1 LHEGKKVLTRYEG
14 RDEFSSNGTRI
25 GKCSV
30 IVIILICIILIAA
43 MMHYYPEIFKKPLK
57 RQKRDVIGIIRIE
70 GYILDHKTANE
81 YVALINEGLRN
92 DSIKGVVLLVDSGG
106 GYADYIEEIYAD
118 LLKFKDS
125 NVSKP
130 LIASVIRALS
140 GGYYITVACDY
151 IYVLNSSFVGNVGAI
166 GLVPPILIPSE
177 RVIESGPHKLTGEPI
192 LSGYFTLNRVV
203 DNFVSAIEM
212 GRGSRLKISSAEL
225 RKASIY
231 LGCEA
236 VKLGLVDAIGG
247 LQDAIDKAA
256 EEANVTEYAIEEL
269 KIPRGEESLQPS
281 SEEGFTNQENITLET
296 LIKLHP
302 PPAFYYIYL
311 PSYAISKSNVSEQI
325 LPFGNMSLPSGGA
338 KVLIDLSHGNMIS
351 WWVLDT
357 LISELA
363 ERDVTVSFI
372 SQAEALE
379 EKLGNASC
387 LIVASPTK
395 MYSDIECETIE
406 AFVKEG
412 GLLLLFFDPAWEY
425 IGTPGLLQGIT
436 APINSLSARFGISFA
451 KGYLYNEEEYF
462 GIYRNVYIQR
472 FRMNPITKNL
482 NSIVFFTATHIRSR
496 WKGIAWTSDDTYSSV
511 AEKAGRYA
519 VMAWVDEG
527 NGTVIAFGDLT
538 FLQEP
543 YCYVEDNY
551 KIIENVAS
559 VIAEKV
565 KSS

>member
-1 LHEGKKVLTRYEG
+1 MHEGKKVLTRYEG

-57 RQKRDVIGIIRIE
+57 RQKRNVIGIIRIE
-70 GYILDHKTANE
+70 GYILDHKTVNE
-81 YVALINEGLRN
+81 YVALINESLRN
-92 DSIKGVVLLVDSGG
+92 DSIRGVVLLVDSGG
-106 GYADYIEEIYAD
+106 GYADYIEEIYTD

-212 GRGSRLKISSAEL
+212 GRGSRLRISSAEL

-236 VKLGLVDAIGG
+236 VKLGLADAIGG

-256 EEANVTEYAIEEL
+256 KEANVTEYAIEEL
-269 KIPRGEESLQPS
+269 KIPRREESLQPS
-281 SEEGFTNQENITLET
+281 SEEGFMNQENITLET

-325 LPFGNMSLPSGGA
+325 VPFGNMSLPSGGA

-363 ERDVTVSFI
+363 ERDVTVGFI
-372 SQAEALE
+372 SQAEVLE
-379 EKLGNASC
+379 KRLGNASC
-387 LIVASPTK
+387 LIVASPTE

-425 IGTPGLLQGIT
+425 IGTSGLLQGIT

-462 GIYRNVYIQR
+462 GIYRNVYIKR

-482 NSIVFFTATHIRSR
+482 NSIVFFTAAHIRSR
-496 WKGIAWTSDDTYSSV
+496 WKGIAWASDDTYSSV

>member
-1 LHEGKKVLTRYEG
+1 LTRYEE
-14 RDEFSSNGTRI
+14 RNAFSSNGTRI
-25 GKCSV
+25 GKCGV
-30 IVIILICIILIAA
+30 VVIILICIILFAA
-43 MMHYYPEIFKKPLK
+43 MMHYYPEIFKKSLK
-57 RQKRDVIGIIRIE
+57 RQKRDVIGIIRIK
-70 GYILDHKTANE
+70 GYILDHKTVNE
-81 YVALINEGLRN
+81 YVTLINESLRN
-92 DSIKGVVLLVDSGG
+92 DSIRGVVLLIDSGG

-118 LLKFKDS
+118 LLKFKDP
-125 NVSKP
+125 NISKP

-140 GGYYITVACDY
+140 GGYYIAVACDY
-151 IYVLNSSFVGNVGAI
+151 IYVLNSSFVGSIGAI
-166 GLVPPILIPSE
+166 GSVPPVLIPSE
-177 RVIESGPHKLTGEPI
+177 RVIESGPHKWTGESV

-203 DNFVSAIEM
+203 DSFVSAVEI
-212 GRGSRLKISSAEL
+212 GRGSKLKISAAEL
-225 RKASIY
+225 RKASVY

-236 VKLGLVDAIGG
+236 LKLGLADAIGG

-256 EEANVTEYAIEEL
+256 KEANVTEYAIEEL
-269 KIPRGEESLQPS
+269 KIPRKEESLQPS
-281 SEEGFTNQENITLET
+281 SEEGFMNQENITLET

-325 LPFGNMSLPSGGA
+325 VPFGNISLPSGRA
-338 KVLIDLSHGNMIS
+338 EVLIDLSHGNMIS

-363 ERDVTVSFI
+363 ERDVTVGFI
-372 SQAEALE
+372 SQAETLE
-379 EKLGNASC
+379 KRLGNASC

-406 AFVKEG
+406 AFVNKG

-425 IGTPGLLQGIT
+425 IGTSGLLQGVIT
-436 APINSLSARFGISFA
+436 PINSLSTRFGISFA
-451 KGYLYNEEEYF
+451 KGYLYNDEEYF
-462 GIYRNVYIQR
+462 GIYRNVYIKR

-496 WKGIAWTSDDTYSSV
+496 WKGIAWTSDDTHSSI

-519 VMAWVDEG
+519 VMAWVDQG

-543 YCYVEDNY
+543 YCYVEDDY